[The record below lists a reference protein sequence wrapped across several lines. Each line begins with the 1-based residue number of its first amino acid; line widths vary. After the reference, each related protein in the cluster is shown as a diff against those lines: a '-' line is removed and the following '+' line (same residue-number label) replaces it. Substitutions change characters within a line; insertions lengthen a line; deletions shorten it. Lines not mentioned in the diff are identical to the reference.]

1 MIDRQFTLTCSGAG
15 GTVADTI
22 NVTVVLSNSGTAL
35 LSWTPPT
42 ENTDGSP
49 LTDLAGYKIHYGTS
63 PGSYNNTVTINNPGL
78 TSYLIENLASSDWY
92 FVMKSFNNSGIESS
106 FSTEVSKTIN

>member
-1 MIDRQFTLTCSGAG
+1 MIDRQFTLTCSGAAG
-15 GTVADTI
+15 SVNSTV
-22 NVTVVLSNSGTAL
+22 NVTVVLNNNGTAL

-49 LTDLAGYKIHYGTS
+49 LTDLAGYKIRYGNS
-63 PGSYNNTVTINNPGL
+63 PGSYNDTITINNPGL

-92 FVMKSFNNSGIESS
+92 FVMTSFNSSGVESS
-106 FSTEVSKTIN
+106 YSTEVSKTIN